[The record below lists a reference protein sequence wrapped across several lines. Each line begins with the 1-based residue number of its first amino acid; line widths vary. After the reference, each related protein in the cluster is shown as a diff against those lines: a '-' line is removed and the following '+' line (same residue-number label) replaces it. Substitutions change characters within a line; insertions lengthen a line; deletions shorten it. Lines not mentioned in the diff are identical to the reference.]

1 MKKSAEKRDRQAK
14 VARMRNRET
23 KSTFRTAIKKF
34 DAACEA
40 GDKALA
46 ADCFKLSA
54 KLLDSAASKGIIHS
68 NTADRKKSRMA
79 LKLNKLA

>member
-1 MKKSAEKRDRQAK
+1 VKRSAQKRDRQAK
-14 VARMRNRET
+14 AARMRNRET

-40 GDKALA
+40 GDKAA
-46 ADCFKLSA
+46 AEEAMKLSA
-54 KLLDSAASKGIIHS
+54 KLLDTAAGKGVIHR

-79 LKLNKLA
+79 LKFNKLA